1 MASTTA
7 SKGEGIAWPTKPE
20 GYTLCDLIGTG
31 SSAKVYRAVIKDTT
45 TECAVK
51 ILNLEM
57 FSDCFDMIR
66 KEIVAMS
73 KSNHPN
79 VVAYHTS
86 FVHQTELWLVMAF
99 LGGGSCHDIMR
110 FSFKTGMDESMIAT
124 ILRETLKA
132 LEYFHKSGLIH
143 RDVKAGNI
151 LIDMKGN
158 VQLADFGV
166 ASALVENGQKN
177 KAQTFVGT
185 PCWMAPEVMEQ
196 VKGYDFKADIWSF
209 GITALELAEGRAPKS
224 NMAPM
229 KVLLTTLSDEPPK
242 LNRHKN
248 GYSRTFKN
256 MVQLCLQK
264 DPSKRPTATE
274 LLGHGFFKKAKKPT
288 EVVSVIIAKLPPLG
302 ERQSLIAQ
310 AAADEDR
317 EPVSAPILSIGP
329 WDFENIKKEAAAM
342 DSGDAGGESSGDE
355 CTDPED
361 EIDERRTRTAKPA
374 AGGDPFADIDPLAG
388 GQRPKADAGPGSP
401 PPASGGDPSRLAAKK
416 SSRTFKIKD
425 RDPAAEGA
433 ADAAAKADKREKEKA
448 EGKRSRFTVKE
459 VPGQAPPAAA
469 PPADAPPKDASQVAQ
484 MQKMMAEQQ
493 AKIDELQRMYEQAAK
508 ENEDLKK
515 R

>member
-374 AGGDPFADIDPLAG
+374 TPLPTSTRWRAAR
-388 GQRPKADAGPGSP
+388 GQRPTRARDRRRPLRAATRAGWRRKSRRARSRSRTGTRPPRAPPTRPPRRTRGKRRRPRASAPGL
-401 PPASGGDPSRLAAKK
+401 PSRRSPARRRRLPRRRPTRRP
-416 SSRTFKIKD
+416 RTP
-425 RDPAAEGA
+425 RRSPRC
-433 ADAAAKADKREKEKA
+433 KR
-448 EGKRSRFTVKE
+448 
-459 VPGQAPPAAA
+459 
-469 PPADAPPKDASQVAQ
+469 
-484 MQKMMAEQQ
+484 
-493 AKIDELQRMYEQAAK
+493 
-508 ENEDLKK
+508 
-515 R
+515 